1 MGTRDLRREID
12 ALKNR
17 ARVGRS
23 ASRRER
29 LPFDVELLR
38 RVESAETSAELIA
51 QTLRTLADS
60 LPELQPYRRLEKDGW
75 VVGLSGAER
84 ATAGG
89 FGVRLARSRIE
100 VVITTDGTHGTL
112 KLVCRRTV
120 LDRELD
126 VLSHEPPLTS
136 KLSLGEW
143 IEAACLSFAAAL
155 LSRRATQY
163 CAQVA

>member
-38 RVESAETSAELIA
+38 RVESAETSAEL
-51 QTLRTLADS
+51 
-60 LPELQPYRRLEKDGW
+60 PELQPYRRLEKDGW

-84 ATAGG
+84 ATAGA

-100 VVITTDGTHGTL
+100 VVITTDGTHGTRGWSRL
-112 KLVCRRTV
+112 LPGWSGQVIAW
-120 LDRELD
+120 LA
-126 VLSHEPPLTS
+126 
-136 KLSLGEW
+136 G
-143 IEAACLSFAAAL
+143 AL
-155 LSRRATQY
+155 RAR
-163 CAQVA
+163 